1 MNRTWN
7 TLFESDLDKEGSIL
21 AHYTGNL
28 VQNWAFV
35 AKIKQYLSPPP
46 HKKPFRILEAGAGT
60 GYLATYLS
68 SLGHEVSVIDIDT
81 DFIEKVNSFFKT
93 KISIVRLD
101 IRINEINFPKF
112 DLVYNIGVMEHFSDE
127 DIISISKNFRAI
139 SDLFVFAVPNFK
151 IPFSYGDERYLSKRH
166 WQKLLKKAG
175 WEIKETFS
183 YNRYR
188 LRKYLTGFVCKHANQ
203 SS

>member
-7 TLFESDLDKEGSIL
+7 TLFESELDNEGSIL

-35 AKIKQYLSPPP
+35 AKIKQYLPT
-46 HKKPFRILEAGAGT
+46 KPLRILEAGAGT

-68 SLGHEVSVIDIDT
+68 SLGHEVGVIDIDT

-101 IRINEINFPKF
+101 IRNNEINFPKF

-127 DIISISKNFRAI
+127 DIIRISGNFRSMVDI
-139 SDLFVFAVPNFK
+139 FIFAVPNFK

-175 WEIKETFS
+175 WEIEETFS
-183 YNRYR
+183 FNRYR
-188 LRKYLTGFVCKHANQ
+188 IRNYLSGFICKHINNEKI
-203 SS
+203 SK